1 MFNFKK
7 SLDGSVMQ
15 LVKMPAV
22 AGEYKVGMALT
33 YSGGKLAAASGNAVV
48 QYICADNA
56 KLEAAGDLIVSPV
69 TADMIFNAKL
79 TAYSADTVA
88 AGERLQISADGMG
101 VTATAG
107 TEVLNTDGEAFGGL
121 GRIAEGQE
129 YPVFDE
135 REGRELVQRVRVYL
149 PSRTALVLRRS

>member
-15 LVKMPAV
+15 LVKMPAA
-22 AGEYKVGMALT
+22 AGDYKVGEALT

-56 KLEAAGDLIVSPV
+56 KLEAAGDIIVSPV
-69 TADMIFNAKL
+69 TSDMIFNAKL
-79 TAYSADTVA
+79 TAFSAGTVV

-101 VTATAG
+101 VTATAA
-107 TEVLNTDGEAFGGL
+107 TESSKAGAFIVDTCGAAAVGDT
-121 GRIAEGQE
+121 IE
-129 YPVFDE
+129 
-135 REGRELVQRVRVYL
+135 VRLDYYN
-149 PSRTALVLRRS
+149 